1 MRVRGCKFSPLTPA
15 LSPLRGEGEK
25 TEGIF
30 CASARQGEETKG
42 ALSALRREEC
52 GVVLLEV
59 ILALVLFAAAAAVI
73 GAGLRASI
81 DRVEYLKLNA
91 HAADL
96 AVSVLSELQMGSKVI
111 SREGPEAFDAPFEGW
126 TWQAQAE
133 VTTDEKVRDT
143 GRTKKVEV
151 IIRHDDPPVV
161 HRLCQV
167 IRLPE
172 KEEDVLR
179 DLGL

>member
-1 MRVRGCKFSPLTPA
+1 VRSDKRTAGT
-15 LSPLRGEGEK
+15 
-25 TEGIF
+25 
-30 CASARQGEETKG
+30 
-42 ALSALRREEC
+42 
-52 GVVLLEV
+52 VLLEV
-59 ILALVLFAAAAAVI
+59 VLALVLFAAAAAVI
-73 GAGLRASI
+73 GAGLSASI
-81 DRVEYLKLNA
+81 DRVERLKLNA

-96 AVSVLSELQMGSKVI
+96 AVSVLSELQMGSKVL
-111 SREGPEAFDAPFEGW
+111 SGEGPESFEPPFDGW

-151 IIRHDDPPVV
+151 IIRHEDPAIV

-167 IRLPE
+167 IRLPD
-172 KEEDVLR
+172 KQEDALR

>member
-1 MRVRGCKFSPLTPA
+1 MRARRRKFSPLTPA
-15 LSPLRGEGEK
+15 LSPLRGEGE
-25 TEGIF
+25 E
-30 CASARQGEETKG
+30 SG
-42 ALSALRREEC
+42 A
-52 GVVLLEV
+52 VLLEV
-59 ILALVLFAAAAAVI
+59 VLALVLFAAAAAVI
-73 GAGLRASI
+73 GAGLSASI
-81 DRVEYLKLNA
+81 DRVERLKLNA

-96 AVSVLSELQMGSKVI
+96 AVSVLSELQMGSKVL
-111 SREGPEAFDAPFEGW
+111 SHEGPEAFEAPFEGW

-151 IIRHDDPPVV
+151 IIRHEDPPVV

>member
-1 MRVRGCKFSPLTPA
+1 MRTRKDRLKPE
-15 LSPLRGEGEK
+15 LR
-25 TEGIF
+25 
-30 CASARQGEETKG
+30 TKK
-42 ALSALRREEC
+42 

-59 ILALVLFAAAAAVI
+59 VLALVLLAGAAAVI
-73 GAGLRASI
+73 GAGLSASI
-81 DRVEYLKLNA
+81 DRVERLKLNA

-96 AVSVLSELQMGSKVI
+96 AVSVMSELQIGSKVI
-111 SREGPEAFDAPFEGW
+111 SEEGPESFETPFEGW
-126 TWQAQAE
+126 TWEAQTE
-133 VTTDEKVRDT
+133 VTTDQKVRDT

-151 IIRHDDPPVV
+151 IVRHEDPPVV

-179 DLGL
+179 DLGF